1 MIMVER
7 HSCKYFVWVPFTLLN
22 KNRPSVTSTR
32 AAHEYIRRYTKLC
45 KDIVSSSERPCKRTE
60 VPWLL
65 FLYPKMSV
73 IAPAQHTKGDDFMRN
88 PNGYGSVVY
97 LGKGRRK
104 PYAVRV
110 TNGYKEVKGRFRQQY
125 KYLAYF
131 EKSKDAN
138 MYLANYNSGQPVK
151 EHVSLLKEP
160 TFKEVY
166 ESWLDYKKSRKKPP
180 SASTERNYK
189 IAYNRYKEIH
199 NKKIKNIQVDD
210 IQKVADSLVDKSVSS
225 VTMAKT
231 VLSQMYEY
239 AIKRRYVETNIVN
252 FCDWDYT
259 DSAEQAHTPFSDDEI
274 RALWEQKDL
283 LYVDIILIMI
293 YTGLRMSEFLEIENE
308 NIHFDEQYVIC
319 GKKTAAGIDRVVP
332 IHSAILPFFK
342 RYYKKSNKYLFPNTK
357 GRVYYY
363 TLFKN
368 TIWNRLMADLQM
380 EHTPHDTRHTFATLA
395 DRYHMDDL
403 CIKLIM
409 GHSVSDLTKGTYTHK
424 LPSELLADL
433 QKIEI
438 PKL

>member
-1 MIMVER
+1 
-7 HSCKYFVWVPFTLLN
+7 
-22 KNRPSVTSTR
+22 
-32 AAHEYIRRYTKLC
+32 
-45 KDIVSSSERPCKRTE
+45 
-60 VPWLL
+60 
-65 FLYPKMSV
+65 
-73 IAPAQHTKGDDFMRN
+73 MRN
-88 PNGYGSVVY
+88 PNGYGSVIY

-110 TNGYKEVKGRFRQQY
+110 TNGYKEVNGRFRQQY

-231 VLSQMYEY
+231 VVSQMYEY

-252 FCDWDYT
+252 LCDWDYT
-259 DSAEQAHTPFSDDEI
+259 DSAEQAHIPFSDDEI
-274 RALWEQKDL
+274 QTLWEQKDL

-319 GKKTAAGIDRVVP
+319 GKKTAAGTDRIVP

-368 TIWNRLMADLQM
+368 TIWNRLMTDLQM